1 MCLSPTNV
9 CICPVVYTGVYRR
22 PSTDGEPIDEPY
34 ASTEL
39 PHVRSPIV
47 RSSRCPPAVPLSSL
61 RTGTESRN
69 AFHSPIPT
77 VYMASDEPFSEK
89 LRVPEALTFDDVL
102 LRPKES
108 RVEPDDADM
117 TTRVSTNVTIN
128 LPVLSA
134 AMDTVTEAELAIEM
148 ARNGGLGVLH
158 RNMSVEETAEQ
169 VEQIKRA
176 DELIIR
182 DVVTASPDQT
192 VREVDEMMERNG
204 VSGAPVVD
212 DDGVVLG
219 IISGTDIRPY
229 LEVGEYDA
237 VREAMTDEVVTTGED
252 VTPRDALELMYEH
265 KIERVPI
272 VDGDDR
278 LTGLITMAGVLARRE
293 YDSAARDDDGA
304 LLAGVAVGPFET
316 DRAKAADEAGAD
328 IVFIDCAHAHNL
340 DVIDSAREIK
350 AEIDA
355 DVVVGNVGTR
365 EAAEEIIDFADGIK
379 VGIGPGSICTTRIV
393 SGSGMPQITAVSE
406 VADVA
411 SRHDVPVI
419 ADGGIRYSGDAIK
432 AIAAGAD
439 AIMLGSYF
447 AGTDEAPG
455 RVITM
460 NGKRY
465 KQYRGMGSVG
475 AMNDGGG
482 DRYLKDEDEEEFVPE
497 GVEAAKPY
505 KGSLASELHQ
515 LVGGMQSG
523 MGYVGAETIPE
534 FKERSEFVR
543 VSSAGQT
550 ESHAHDVVITDEA
563 PNYSPE
569 N

>member
-1 MCLSPTNV
+1 
-9 CICPVVYTGVYRR
+9 
-22 PSTDGEPIDEPY
+22 
-34 ASTEL
+34 
-39 PHVRSPIV
+39 
-47 RSSRCPPAVPLSSL
+47 
-61 RTGTESRN
+61 
-69 AFHSPIPT
+69 
-77 VYMASDEPFSEK
+77 MASDEPFSEK

-117 TTRVSTNVTIN
+117 TTRVSTNVTLN

-134 AMDTVTEAELAIEM
+134 AMDTVTEAALAVEM
-148 ARNGGLGVLH
+148 AREGGLGVLH
-158 RNMSVEETAEQ
+158 RNMSVEETAAQ
-169 VEQIKRA
+169 VERIKRA

-182 DVVTASPDQT
+182 DVVTASPEQT
-192 VREVDEMMERNG
+192 VREVDAMMEHEG

-212 DDGVVLG
+212 EDHVVLG

-237 VREAMTDEVVTTGED
+237 VREAMTDEVVTAGED
-252 VTPRDALELMYEH
+252 VTPREALELMYEH

-272 VDGDDR
+272 VDEDDR
-278 LTGLITMAGVLARRE
+278 LTGLVTMAGVLARRE
-293 YDSAARDDDGA
+293 HDNAARDDDGA
-304 LLAGVAVGPFET
+304 LVAGVAVGPFER
-316 DRAKAADEAGAD
+316 DRARAADGAGAD
-328 IVFIDCAHAHNL
+328 VVFIDCAHAHNL
-340 DVIDSAREIK
+340 NVIDSAREIK
-350 AEIDA
+350 AEVDA

-365 EAAEEIIDFADGIK
+365 EAAEAVADFADGIK

-411 SRHDVPVI
+411 SKHDVPVI

-439 AIMLGSYF
+439 AVMLGSFF

-482 DRYLKDEDEEEFVPE
+482 DRYLKEESEDDEFVPE

-505 KGSLASELHQ
+505 KGPLASELHQ

-523 MGYVGAETIPE
+523 MGYVGAATIPE

-563 PNYSPE
+563 PNYSPDS
-569 N
+569 

>member
-1 MCLSPTNV
+1 
-9 CICPVVYTGVYRR
+9 
-22 PSTDGEPIDEPY
+22 
-34 ASTEL
+34 
-39 PHVRSPIV
+39 
-47 RSSRCPPAVPLSSL
+47 
-61 RTGTESRN
+61 
-69 AFHSPIPT
+69 
-77 VYMASDEPFSEK
+77 MASDEPFSEK

-117 TTRVSTNVTIN
+117 ATRVSTNVTLNI
-128 LPVLSA
+128 PVLSA

-148 ARNGGLGVLH
+148 AREGGLGVLH
-158 RNMSVEETAEQ
+158 RNMTVEETAEH
-169 VEQIKRA
+169 VETVKRA

-182 DVVTASPDQT
+182 EVVTASPEQT
-192 VREVDEMMERNG
+192 VREVDRMMGDEG

-229 LEVGEYDA
+229 LEVGDRDE
-237 VREAMTDEVVTTGED
+237 VREAMTDEVITAGED
-252 VTPRDALELMYEH
+252 VTAREALELMYEH

-272 VDGDDR
+272 VDEEER
-278 LTGLITMAGVLARRE
+278 LTGLVTMQGILARRE
-293 YDSAARDDDGA
+293 YDNAARASDGS
-304 LLAGVAVGPFET
+304 LVVGVAVGPFET
-316 DRAKAADEAGAD
+316 DRALAADEAGAD

-350 AEIDA
+350 AEVDA

-365 EAAEEIIDFADGIK
+365 EAAEAIVDFADGVK
-379 VGIGPGSICTTRIV
+379 VGIGPGSICTTRVV
-393 SGSGMPQITAVSE
+393 SGSGMPQITAVAE

-411 SRHDVPVI
+411 TQHDVPVI

-439 AIMLGSYF
+439 AVMLGSYF

-475 AMNDGGG
+475 AMKSGGG
-482 DRYLKDEDEEEFVPE
+482 DRYLKDDPEDEEYVPE
-497 GVEAAKPY
+497 GVEAATPY
-505 KGSLASELHQ
+505 KGSLESELHQ

-563 PNYSPE
+563 PNYSPD

>member
-1 MCLSPTNV
+1 
-9 CICPVVYTGVYRR
+9 
-22 PSTDGEPIDEPY
+22 
-34 ASTEL
+34 
-39 PHVRSPIV
+39 
-47 RSSRCPPAVPLSSL
+47 
-61 RTGTESRN
+61 
-69 AFHSPIPT
+69 
-77 VYMASDEPFSEK
+77 MASDEPFSEK

-117 TTRVSTNVTIN
+117 ATRVSTNVSLN

-148 ARNGGLGVLH
+148 ARQGGLGVLH
-158 RNMSVEETAEQ
+158 RNMSVEETAEH

-182 DVVTASPDQT
+182 DVVTAAPDQT
-192 VREVDEMMERNG
+192 VREVDAMMEREG

-212 DDGVVLG
+212 DDDVVLG

-252 VTPRDALELMYEH
+252 VTPREALELMYEH

-272 VDGDDR
+272 VDDGER

-293 YDSAARDDDGA
+293 HDNAARDDDGA
-304 LLAGVAVGPFET
+304 LIAGVAVGPFET
-316 DRAKAADEAGAD
+316 DRARAADDAGAD

-350 AEIDA
+350 AEVEA

-365 EAAEEIIDFADGIK
+365 EAAEAIVDFADGIK

-393 SGSGMPQITAVSE
+393 SGSGMPQITAVAE

-411 SRHDVPVI
+411 SRHGVPVI

-439 AIMLGSYF
+439 AVMLGSYF

-482 DRYLKDEDEEEFVPE
+482 DRYLKDEPEDEEFVPE

-505 KGSLASELHQ
+505 KGPLSSELYQ

-569 N
+569 S

>member
-1 MCLSPTNV
+1 
-9 CICPVVYTGVYRR
+9 
-22 PSTDGEPIDEPY
+22 
-34 ASTEL
+34 
-39 PHVRSPIV
+39 
-47 RSSRCPPAVPLSSL
+47 
-61 RTGTESRN
+61 
-69 AFHSPIPT
+69 
-77 VYMASDEPFSEK
+77 MASDESFSEK

-117 TTRVSTNVTIN
+117 TTRVSSNVT
-128 LPVLSA
+128 LSVPVLSA

-148 ARNGGLGVLH
+148 ARQGGLGVLH

-182 DVVTASPDQT
+182 DVVTASPNQT
-192 VREVDEMMERNG
+192 VREVDRMMDREG
-204 VSGAPVVD
+204 VSGAPVIDED
-212 DDGVVLG
+212 DVVLG

-229 LEVGEYDA
+229 IEVGEYDA
-237 VREAMTDEVVTTGED
+237 VREAMTDEVITAGED
-252 VTPRDALELMYEH
+252 VTAREALELMYEH

-272 VDGDDR
+272 VDGDNR
-278 LTGLITMAGVLARRE
+278 LTGLVTMAGVLARRE
-293 YDSAARDDDGA
+293 YDNAARDDDGA
-304 LLAGVAVGPFET
+304 LLAAVAVGPFET
-316 DRAKAADEAGAD
+316 DRARAADEAGVD
-328 IVFIDCAHAHNL
+328 VVFIDCAHAHNL
-340 DVIDSAREIK
+340 NVIDSAREIK
-350 AEIDA
+350 AEVEA

-365 EAAEEIIDFADGIK
+365 EAAEAVVDFADGVK

-393 SGSGMPQITAVSE
+393 SGSGMPQITAVAE

-411 SRHDVPVI
+411 SGVDVPVI

-439 AIMLGSYF
+439 AVMLGSYF

-455 RVITM
+455 RIITM

-482 DRYLKDEDEEEFVPE
+482 DRYLKEEDEDEEFVPE
-497 GVEAAKPY
+497 GVEAATPY
-505 KGSLASELHQ
+505 KGPLSSELHQ

-569 N
+569 S